1 MDTGREQRLVAGDPL
16 GHVGPAL
23 LGRLRVLPHHP
34 VRLRLRAVSVTSS
47 YAFFYLSVLPLLT
60 LLSALLLLISY
71 HQSPPARWWHEEP
84 PGGGIRAMSV
94 L

>member
-1 MDTGREQRLVAGDPL
+1 M
-16 GHVGPAL
+16 GPAL

-34 VRLRLRAVSVTSS
+34 VRLCLRAVSLSFP
-47 YAFFYLSVLPLLT
+47 YAFFRGS
-60 LLSALLLLISY
+60 LLSLLISY